1 MEHSSVLGNNAVI
14 KTSIPARVITARTP
28 FATQEQLGLKLISF
42 SHIC

>member
-1 MEHSSVLGNNAVI
+1 MEHSSVLGNNAVN
-14 KTSIPARVITARTP
+14 KTGIPARVITARTP